1 MKAFTF
7 NGISKPYLIPLKGS
21 NRQPWAPIEWTFKE
35 AIKRPGALL
44 INKNTKVRTLSIPV
58 FLKAESIE
66 DLQKL
71 KEDLAEWLIH
81 DEPKPLIFD
90 DEPDRIYYAV
100 VDGSFEPDE
109 ILRWGQ
115 GVIPFVCPDPY
126 KYGDEETIKLGG
138 FPIRNEGTVEASPI
152 FSAKFSAAASEFI
165 ITHENGK
172 SVRIISN
179 FSVNDLLVVD
189 MDKRKVTINNDVR
202 MTALDLNSNW
212 FRLQPGE
219 NVITISLGAITTIKF
234 RPRWL

>member
-7 NGISKPYLIPLKGS
+7 NGISKPYLTPLKGI
-21 NRQPWAPIEWTFKE
+21 NRQPWAPIEWTFQE

-138 FPIRNEGTVEASPI
+138 FPIRNEGTVEASPV
-152 FSAKFSAAASEFI
+152 FSVKFSTSAIQFVF
-165 ITHENGK
+165 THENGK
-172 SVRIISN
+172 SVRIIYN

-189 MDKRKVTINNDVR
+189 MDKRKIIINNNVR
-202 MTALDLNSNW
+202 MTTLDLNSTW
-212 FRLQPGE
+212 FSLQPGN
-219 NVITISLGAITTIKF
+219 NVITVSSEATTMITF